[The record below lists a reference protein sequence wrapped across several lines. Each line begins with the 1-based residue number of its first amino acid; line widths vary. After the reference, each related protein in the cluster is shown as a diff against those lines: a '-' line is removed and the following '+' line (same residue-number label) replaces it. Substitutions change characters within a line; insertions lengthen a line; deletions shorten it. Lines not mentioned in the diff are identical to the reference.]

1 MKIVNNMQQGSTD
14 WLQFRATRFGSSE
27 AAAMLGLSPY
37 TTRTELLRIKHT
49 GLDREF
55 GDWFQ
60 RNVLDKGHAVEAATR
75 PLIEDQIADTLYPAV
90 CQGEGRLVASC
101 DGLDLDIRLLWECKQ
116 WNEALAAEVTA
127 GRVPD
132 THMPQCQH
140 QLLVTGA
147 ERLLFTVSDGAD
159 RIVTT
164 EVLPSPEWF
173 QRLRDGWAQF
183 EKDLAAYVPAPAAAP
198 TPVGKAPDTL
208 PALRIDLTG
217 QVTASNL
224 AEFKATALGAIRSV
238 NRTLK
243 TDQDFAD
250 AEKAVKWCADVEARL
265 KAAKE
270 HALSQTASIDELFR
284 SLDEI
289 AAESKAVRLDI
300 DKLVTRRKTE
310 VKEEA
315 VSAARRA
322 LDAHIATLN
331 AEIAPMRVPTQVADF
346 AGAIKGLRSIASM
359 QDALDTT
366 LAGAKIAAD
375 AQARVIR
382 GNVATFKA
390 QAAGL
395 EFLFADLGA
404 VVHKAADDFAM
415 LVDARIAKHRADEA
429 AREIERQRQEA
440 ERIAAAERRATAEAE
455 ARVRAE
461 QEAMARKQREAEEAE
476 RLRLRDE
483 QDRED
488 ARRRALDLERQAA
501 TVPAPIKMQI
511 VPPSAPSQP
520 EPATLNLG
528 AICARLGFT
537 VSAHFVGDVLGIQPA
552 ATDKRASLYTERQF
566 GLICERIAAH
576 VRTLAATHKQAA
588 A

>member
-90 CQGEGRLVASC
+90 CQGEGRLAASC

-208 PALRIDLTG
+208 PALRIEVQG
-217 QVTASNL
+217 MVTASNL
-224 AEFKATALGAIRSV
+224 AEFKSTALAAIRSV
-238 NRTLK
+238 NRDLK
-243 TDQDFAD
+243 TDADFAD
-250 AEKAVKWCADVEARL
+250 ADKAVKWCADVEARL

-270 HALSQTASIDELFR
+270 HALSQTASIDELFKA
-284 SLDEI
+284 LDDI
-289 AAESKAVRLDI
+289 AAESKAVRLDL
-300 DKLVTRRKTE
+300 DKLVKRRKDE
-310 VKEEA
+310 VREQA
-315 VSAARRA
+315 VTVAAAELARHVRA
-322 LDAHIATLN
+322 LS
-331 AEIAPMRVPTQVADF
+331 AELAPMALRPVTADF
-346 AGAIKGLRSIASM
+346 AGSIKGLRSIASM

-366 LAGAKIAAD
+366 LAGAKILAD
-375 AQARVIR
+375 GQALGIR
-382 GNVATFKA
+382 ANVAAFKA
-390 QAAGL
+390 ATGDDRALQA
-395 EFLFADLGA
+395 LFADLGQL
-404 VVHKAADDFAM
+404 VHKAGDDFAAV
-415 LVDARIAKHRADEA
+415 LDGRIARHRADEA
-429 AREIERQRQEA
+429 RKEAERQAAEA
-440 ERIAAAERRATAEAE
+440 ARIAAAEQRARDEAAAAARQRME
-455 ARVRAE
+455 ADARAAE
-461 QEAMARKQREAEEAE
+461 QARQ
-476 RLRLRDE
+476 DE

-501 TVPAPIKMQI
+501 TVPAPIQMQI

>member
-1 MKIVNNMQQGSTD
+1 MKLVHFQQGTPA
-14 WLQFRATRFGSSE
+14 WAAWRATRFGSSE

-37 TTRTELLRIKHT
+37 STRSELLRMKYT
-49 GLDREF
+49 GLPREF

-75 PLIEDQIADTLYPAV
+75 PVIEAQIGDQLSAV
-90 CQGEGRLVASC
+90 VCEGEGRLAASC
-101 DGLDLDIRLLWECKQ
+101 DGLDFDGALAWECKQ
-116 WNEALAAEVTA
+116 WNEALAAAVEA
-127 GRVPD
+127 GAVPD

-140 QLLVTGA
+140 ILLVTGA
-147 ERLLFTVSDGAD
+147 QRLLFTVSDGAA

-173 QRLRDGWAQF
+173 QRLRYGWAQF
-183 EKDLAAYVPAPAAAP
+183 ERDLAAYVPPAAADP
-198 TPVGKAPDTL
+198 APVGKAPDTL
-208 PALRIDLTG
+208 PALRIELTG

-243 TDQDFAD
+243 TDRDFAD

-284 SLDEI
+284 ALDEI

-310 VKEEA
+310 VREDA
-315 VSAARRA
+315 VAAARSA
-322 LDAHIATLN
+322 LDLHIAAVN
-331 AEIAPMRVPTQVADF
+331 AEIAPMRLQPQAVDF
-346 AGAIKGLRSIASM
+346 AGAIKGRRSIDSM
-359 QDALDTT
+359 QDALDTL
-366 LAGAKIAAD
+366 LASAKVAAD
-375 AQARVIR
+375 AQGRAIR
-382 GNVATFKA
+382 SNVLTFRA
-390 QAAGL
+390 SAAGL
-395 EFLFADLGA
+395 ESLFADLHQL
-404 VVHKAADDFAM
+404 VHKPSEDFVT
-415 LVDARIAKHRADEA
+415 LVDARISKHRADEA

-440 ERIAAAERRATAEAE
+440 ERIAAAERRAAAEAE

-488 ARRRALDLERQAA
+488 ARRRALQLGAQAKA
-501 TVPAPIKMQI
+501 APAPIPMQP
-511 VPPSAPSQP
+511 VSAAE
-520 EPATLNLG
+520 EPATLKLG
-528 AICARLGFT
+528 AICERLGFT
-537 VSAHFVGDVLGIQPA
+537 VTAAFLADTLHIKHS
-552 ATDKRASLYTERQF
+552 ATDKAAKLYRESDWPVICRQLTAHINAVREVHASE
-566 GLICERIAAH
+566 AVA
-576 VRTLAATHKQAA
+576 V
-588 A
+588 